1 MSTPALNSSSAANDQ
16 LIQFIS
22 TARGVALSE
31 AVIEKTK
38 HHIVDTV
45 AAIVS
50 GHKLN
55 VGESALSVIPAL
67 GGDAE
72 AWVIGTRTKLPAHA
86 AAMVNAMLAHAD
98 ETDDS
103 HEKSKFHPGCAIVP
117 AAFAIAQKQGAGGLD
132 LIRAVALGY
141 DVGAR
146 VLEALG
152 PMPLNNAGHASHA
165 FGPLFG
171 CGASAACLLGFD
183 AVQTRHLLSYLGH
196 EVSGLFCWMSD
207 TDHVQKAFVFGG
219 MAVKNALFAAL
230 LCQHGWTGAVDV
242 ISSEHGLLQTF
253 GQPEHGR
260 TLEQSMA
267 LGDEILH
274 SDIKKWCVASA
285 IQPPLDS
292 LVELLPQITS
302 DVSKIVSLEVEIQ
315 ANEVFMVS
323 ARNMPNISLQ
333 HVLALFLVDR
343 QLTFASVHDV
353 TRMQD
358 EAVLA
363 LRARTQLIPNIE
375 LQRAGG
381 RQAIVRVTLDDGTI
395 LTHHTPATRG
405 TWKNAMRRDEVNA
418 KATELMEPVIG
429 PSRTAALLQGLWQ
442 LEALNAAQWTKL
454 IEDAVVD
461 A

>member
-1 MSTPALNSSSAANDQ
+1 MSALTLNASSAATDN

-22 TARGVALSE
+22 QAASAEPGA
-31 AVIEKTK
+31 AVVEKTK
-38 HHIVDTV
+38 HHIVDTI
-45 AAIVS
+45 AAIIS
-50 GHKLN
+50 GHKLA
-55 VGESALSVIPAL
+55 VGDRALAVVPAL
-67 GGDAE
+67 KGLEE
-72 AWVIGTRTKLPAHA
+72 ALVIGTKTMLPAYS

-103 HEKSKFHPGCAIVP
+103 HEKSKFHPGCGIVP
-117 AAFAIAQKQGAGGLD
+117 AALAVAQQQGASGLD
-132 LIRAVALGY
+132 IIRAVALGY

-146 VLEALG
+146 MNEALG

-165 FGPLFG
+165 FGPAFG
-171 CGASAACLLGFD
+171 CGAAAACLLGFD
-183 AVQTRHLLSYLGH
+183 ATRTRHLLSYLGH
-196 EVSGLFCWMSD
+196 EVSGLFCWMAD
-207 TDHVQKAFVFGG
+207 TDHVQKAYVFGG
-219 MAVKNALFAAL
+219 MAAKNALYVAL
-230 LCQHGWTGAVDV
+230 LCQHDWTGVVDV
-242 ISSEHGLLQTF
+242 IAAEHGVLQTY
-253 GQPEHGR
+253 GNEEHGR
-260 TLEQSMA
+260 TLDQPLV

-292 LVELLPQITS
+292 LVELLPHIPADTAQIAA
-302 DVSKIVSLEVEIQ
+302 VEVEIQ

-353 TRMQD
+353 ERMKD
-358 EAVLA
+358 DAVLS
-363 LRARTQLIPNIE
+363 LRARTKLIPN
-375 LQRAGG
+375 LQLQQAGG
-381 RQAIVRVTLDDGTI
+381 RQAIVRVILKNGEV

-418 KATELMEPVIG
+418 KALDLIVPIIG
-429 PSRTAALLQGLWQ
+429 RQASDELLQGLWQ
-442 LEALNAAQWTKL
+442 LETLKSAEWLDLLKR
-454 IEDAVVD
+454 VVV